1 VPPFQQK
8 LGVIELALRPGK
20 YAVREALPLI
30 RLLNST
36 GVSLMAAGLAV
47 LVYALIKANCGQ

>member
-1 VPPFQQK
+1 
-8 LGVIELALRPGK
+8 VIELALRPGK